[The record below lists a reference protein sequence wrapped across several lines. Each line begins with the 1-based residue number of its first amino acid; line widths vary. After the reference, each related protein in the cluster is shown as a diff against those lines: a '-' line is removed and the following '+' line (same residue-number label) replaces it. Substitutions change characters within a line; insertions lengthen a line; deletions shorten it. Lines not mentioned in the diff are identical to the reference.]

1 MRKILIAIDND
12 FIRETYS
19 EVFKEDNFEVFMVK
33 KGKEAIDLAKKELP
47 DIIIADTELS
57 EMGGLKLIEALKEEA
72 STEKI
77 PVIIFSQIEKQKDR
91 AKAMELEAKD
101 FITAVIVTPIEV
113 VRRVKIALGE
123 QKSYRIFPQKNL
135 YNAKE
140 LITDLGYTYDFK
152 CSGCGNDLVFYLI
165 RDLSKGEK
173 YFILSVICPECGK

>member
-1 MRKILIAIDND
+1 MKKILIAINNE

-19 EVFKEDNFEVFMVK
+19 EVFKEDNFEVFTAR
-33 KGKEAIDLAKKELP
+33 KGEEAIDLAKSELP
-47 DIIIADTELS
+47 DIIIADIELS
-57 EMGGLKLIEALKEEA
+57 KIGGFKLIKILREND
-72 STEKI
+72 STKKI
-77 PVIIFSQIEKQKDR
+77 PVIIFCQIEKEEDR
-91 AKAMELEAKD
+91 AKAMKLEVKD
-101 FITAVIVTPIEV
+101 FITAVVITPIEV

-152 CSGCGNDLVFYLI
+152 CSECGKDLVFYLI

-173 YFILSVICPECGK
+173 YFILSVICPECGR